1 MSALKANH
9 ISIGGNS
16 EYLSH
21 SLYEMGKKKLKKEK
35 ELDEACN
42 QSFPLQIPAIQEA
55 CQPLNLSGTTDRKKP
70 IKMCSV
76 PKERGHSRSSDP

>member
-21 SLYEMGKKKLKKEK
+21 SLYEMGKKKEK

-55 CQPLNLSGTTDRKKP
+55 CQQLNLSGTTDRKKP

-76 PKERGHSRSSDP
+76 PKERDHSRSSDP